1 MSALQ
6 HSFAAKLR
14 INGMLLM
21 SCLCGFISWFSWPS
35 SIEWWGFGFLSIV
48 MGLNAGILAIK
59 AIGEMITLYLRDKTI
74 AALMAQGAE
83 AKADNLAANDVLKSK
98 GMIGGK

>member
-6 HSFAAKLR
+6 HSLTAKLR

-21 SCLCGFISWFSWPS
+21 ACLCGFISWFSWPT

-48 MGLNAGILAIK
+48 MGLNAGILTIK
-59 AIGEMITLYLRDKTI
+59 AIGEMITLYSRDKTI

-83 AKADNLAANDVLKSK
+83 AKADNLAGDDALKSK
-98 GMIGGK
+98 GMVDG